1 MGFGSDMGLG
11 VVLEAQDLF
20 TGPMGA
26 GAAAFGTLDGK
37 AKSADASFKD
47 MARSVGAVGLG
58 MTALGTLGLAAL
70 SATLAKARDFNAGI
84 AEITTL
90 TDEASLSTLRL
101 SGMVMEM
108 NATYGG
114 SAAKQT
120 KALYDGISAGA
131 SNAAEAQALMV
142 ASNRLAVSGRAE
154 VGVALDGLTSSV
166 NAYGDSFAN
175 AKNYSD
181 AMFVAVQKGKT
192 TIPELA
198 AVIGRVA
205 PTAAAMGV
213 SFDQVA
219 ASIAAVTLKGI
230 KTEEAVTGMKATLAG
245 IIRPTSD
252 AAAEAARLGIKFT
265 AAELRAKGFDGLLKQ
280 ITGSAKFNKDSLA
293 KLFSSVEALNT
304 VLALTANGS
313 SAFNGA
319 LDAMKTKGGATDKA
333 FEKMSD
339 TLAFQQKRMEGLKEN
354 ASILIGEVLEPGAA
368 AAVAFGNSLLAAF
381 NNLPDKVRAFVVKAA
396 AVASTLL
403 VIVGAALTAGSAVA
417 LGVAAFS
424 ALGLTLS
431 GVLTVAVPLALAIGA
446 VGLAFAGLKVAYD
459 QNLGGFGDSVRKTFD
474 QATLA
479 YNAFAQ
485 YFEDGGFSGAVRD
498 DLNKADNAGLKN
510 FVVRMLVFGA
520 RIQNFFEGL
529 STGFSAAITAAQP
542 AIDAFMGSLRD
553 ITGDFSGLYETLDP
567 TESTASFKSWGDT
580 GKKTGAFLGEMAGK
594 AIELATAAI
603 DLARDIKPV
612 VATVL
617 ELVDALGGAK
627 TIARGLEIA
636 LVAMTAKAVAE
647 ASFKLGGL
655 AASGVEAGL
664 GLAKTVASMAAMNGV
679 SISGGLAS
687 AASAIKAFA
696 ASAMTSIGPVAA
708 LTAAVT
714 ALYLAQ
720 DQYQKLDKELGET
733 GWSEIYSKLQNDLG
747 IITDDEYM
755 ATQGIN
761 QPVTRTKIG
770 EATPVGSVVD
780 YQPPGG
786 VAPGQLFASM
796 AALDAGPAQKG
807 PDQSQLFATMEALK
821 KPAPTPSVTV
831 KLTLDGQDLVSR
843 IDAIERDSDARG
855 GAPTLPVV
863 D

>member
-26 GAAAFGTLDGK
+26 GAAAFGNLDGK
-37 AKSADASFKD
+37 AKSADASFRD
-47 MARSVGAVGLG
+47 MAKSVGAVGLG
-58 MTALGTLGLAAL
+58 LTALGSLGLAAL

-101 SGMVMEM
+101 SGMAMEM
-108 NATYGG
+108 NAAYGG
-114 SAAKQT
+114 GAAKQT
-120 KALYDGISAGA
+120 KAFYDGISAGA
-131 SNAAEAQALMV
+131 ANAAEAQALMV
-142 ASNRLAVSGRAE
+142 ASNRLAISGRAE

-181 AMFVAVQKGKT
+181 AMFTAVQKGKT

-265 AAELRAKGFDGLLKQ
+265 AAELRAKGFDGFLKQ

-313 SAFNGA
+313 AAFNGA
-319 LDAMKTKGGATDKA
+319 LDAMKSKGGATDKA

-354 ASILIGEVLEPGAA
+354 ASILIGQVLEPGAA
-368 AAVAFGNSLLAAF
+368 VALKFGNALLSAF
-381 NNLPDKVRAFVVKAA
+381 NTLPDGVRNFLVKGFAL
-396 AVASTLL
+396 ASTLL
-403 VIVGAALTAGSAVA
+403 VIVGTALTAGSAIALTIAKVA
-417 LGVAAFS
+417 ELGITFGGVLSVAA
-424 ALGLTLS
+424 
-431 GVLTVAVPLALAIGA
+431 PLALAIGTVA
-446 VGLAFAGLKVAYD
+446 LAFAGLKLAYD
-459 QNLGGFGDSVRKTFD
+459 KNLGGFGDSVRATFD
-474 QATLA
+474 QAVLA

-485 YFEDGGFSGAVRD
+485 YFEDGGFSGAVRE

-510 FVVRMLVFGA
+510 FVVRMIVFGG
-520 RIQNFFEGL
+520 RIQTFFEGI

-542 AIDAFMGSLRD
+542 AIDAFMGSLRAL
-553 ITGDFSGLYETLDP
+553 TNDFGGLYETLDP
-567 TESTASFKSWGDT
+567 SESTATFTDWGNA
-580 GKKTGAFLGEMAGK
+580 GKKTGAFLGELAGK
-594 AIELATAAI
+594 AIELATAGI
-603 DLARDIKPV
+603 ELARDIKPV
-612 VATVL
+612 VGVVL
-617 ELVDALGGAK
+617 DLISALGGAK
-627 TIARGLEIA
+627 TIVTALEIA
-636 LVAMTAKAVAE
+636 LVVMTVNAVAQ
-647 ASFKLGGL
+647 ASVKLGAL

-664 GLAKTVASMAAMNGV
+664 GLMKTVASMAAMNGV
-679 SISGGLAS
+679 SIGGGLAG

-696 ASAMTSIGPVAA
+696 ASAVASVGPVAA
-708 LTAAVT
+708 LTAAIT

-720 DQYQKLDKELGET
+720 DQYNKLDKELGET
-733 GWSEIYSKLQNDLG
+733 GWSEIYNKLQNDLG
-747 IITDDEYM
+747 ITSDDEYM

-761 QPVTRTKIG
+761 QPVVRTGGMVKP
-770 EATPVGSVVD
+770 TGSVVD
-780 YQPPGG
+780 YQTPGG
-786 VAPGQLFASM
+786 MPQGQLFASV
-796 AALDAGPAQKG
+796 AALDAGPAPG
-807 PDQSQLFATMEALK
+807 PDPAMMYATIEALK
-821 KPAPTPSVTV
+821 KPQPAPSFVA
-831 KLTLDGQDLVSR
+831 KFSIDGQDLITRLDS
-843 IDAIERDSDARG
+843 IERDGDARS